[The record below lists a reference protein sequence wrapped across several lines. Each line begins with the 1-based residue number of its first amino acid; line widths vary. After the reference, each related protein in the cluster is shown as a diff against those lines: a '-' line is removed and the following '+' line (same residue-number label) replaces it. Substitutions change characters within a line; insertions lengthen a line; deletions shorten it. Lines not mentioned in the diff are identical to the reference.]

1 MLRDNRG
8 IDSYAMRYNEGQD
21 LEQIQIS
28 NGLWDIE
35 RSKIRI
41 FR

>member
-1 MLRDNRG
+1 MLGGNRG

-28 NGLWDIE
+28 NSLLDIE
-35 RSKIRI
+35 RGKTRI
-41 FR
+41 F